1 MAIKK
6 NRKTQTPDAPSHASD
21 PKPRA
26 PRRKPAP
33 AASPAAPAE
42 TELTSLIAA
51 HELQSLEECRRV
63 IDEIDSRLIDLLDRR
78 ARVARRVGQLKAKDG
93 AEFFDAGRHL
103 QLLNNISR
111 RGSGDFPPEG
121 LRIVYGE
128 ILSACLNL
136 QAPQTIAFFG
146 PEATYTHIAAIRA
159 FGRSALFNPYETIP
173 DVFRAVEKGKAH
185 FGVAPIENS
194 TGGVIH
200 QTLDELM
207 ASELSICAE
216 IYIPIRHNLLS
227 RIPREKIKRIC
238 THPQVLTQCRTWLRE
253 NMHGVELTEVSSSAE
268 GAQIALR
275 ERNTATIGSR
285 LASEIYNL
293 PILEAG
299 IEDQKDNVTRF
310 VVVGRQTPRPSGHDR
325 TSVMFSIKDEPGAL
339 SSLLKPFAQRRIN
352 MTKIESRPTR
362 RRAWDYIF
370 FVDIEGHISRPEI
383 REAIEDLRKRC
394 TYLRVLGSYPVERQG
409 ERMG

>member
-1 MAIKK
+1 MAKQP
-6 NRKTQTPDAPSHASD
+6 T
-21 PKPRA
+21 
-26 PRRKPAP
+26 KPAKKTSSAAAKP
-33 AASPAAPAE
+33 ATRRAAAAPPSAE
-42 TELTSLIAA
+42 TSNIELTPLIAA
-51 HELQSLEECRRV
+51 HEFQSLDECRRA
-63 IDEIDSRLIDLLDRR
+63 IDEIDTGLIELLDRR

-103 QLLNNISR
+103 QLLNNISK

-159 FGRSALFNPYETIP
+159 FGQSARFSPCETIP
-173 DVFRAVEKGKAH
+173 DVFEAVEKNRAH

-200 QTLDELM
+200 VTLDQLM
-207 ASELSICAE
+207 SSDLSICAE
-216 IYIPIRHNLLS
+216 IYISIRHNLLS
-227 RIPREKIKRIC
+227 KIPREKIRRVC

-253 NMHGVELTEVSSSAE
+253 NLPGVEQVEVASSAE
-268 GAQIALR
+268 GARIALR
-275 ERNTATIGSR
+275 EKGAATIGSR
-285 LASEIYNL
+285 LASELYKL

-339 SSLLKPFAQRRIN
+339 STLLKPFAERGIN

-370 FVDIEGHISRPEI
+370 FIDIEGHISRQEI
-383 REAIEDLRKRC
+383 RDAIEDLRKRC
-394 TYLRVLGSYPVERQG
+394 TFLRVLGSYPVERQA
-409 ERMG
+409 